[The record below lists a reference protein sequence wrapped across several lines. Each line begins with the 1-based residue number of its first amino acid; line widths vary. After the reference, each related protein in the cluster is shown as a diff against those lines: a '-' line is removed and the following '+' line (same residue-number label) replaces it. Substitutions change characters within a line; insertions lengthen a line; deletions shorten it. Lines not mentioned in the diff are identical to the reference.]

1 MENRNALKIAEAATE
16 LEAIADELATI
27 CNPLL
32 EGHNTTTGETIGS
45 ALFAISKHI
54 NRIVDELAATGPEE
68 T

>member
-1 MENRNALKIAEAATE
+1 MKNKNALKIGEAATE
-16 LEAIADELATI
+16 LEAIADELFTI
-27 CNPLL
+27 CNPLI

-54 NRIVDELAATGPEE
+54 NRIANDLETTDPEE